1 MDFSWQ
7 DKVVEWGQCI
17 NIAGVVFL
25 GYGYD
30 SNQNI
35 IAVKISYEYADDF
48 HYELSIEEWKKF
60 CLRFL
65 KPGDEVESFRAFLN
79 ETLNPVRDKHGFV
92 VDLGKFTFEEKMKEA
107 QIHYLKFVFYSYDD

>member
-17 NIAGVVFL
+17 NIAGV
-25 GYGYD
+25 
-30 SNQNI
+30 
-35 IAVKISYEYADDF
+35 DF

-65 KPGDEVESFRAFLN
+65 KPGDEIESFRAFLN
-79 ETLNPVRDKHGFV
+79 ETLNPVRDKHGFI